1 MVRARARVLKL
12 LSTQA
17 LLVCHS
23 PSGNA
28 PDQGSASFVDQYVG
42 ARVCKS
48 LHVSLVAHASLSLSV
63 SVSAR
68 VSISLSLSLSLSL
81 SQSVSVS
88 VSVYVFVALVCF
100 CMSAFRLSSMT
111 HPVTPEIHAEG
122 ARGVRSD
129 WLVRGLDG
137 TVGSEAKV
145 TLRARAHT
153 LLLSS
158 SPQLLLF
165 LLLPLHSSLHV
176 VVGEGG
182 G

>member
-68 VSISLSLSLSLSL
+68 VSISLSLSLSLCLNRSL
-81 SQSVSVS
+81 SLSMSSSHLCVSV
-88 VSVYVFVALVCF
+88 C
-100 CMSAFRLSSMT
+100 
-111 HPVTPEIHAEG
+111 
-122 ARGVRSD
+122 
-129 WLVRGLDG
+129 
-137 TVGSEAKV
+137 
-145 TLRARAHT
+145 
-153 LLLSS
+153 
-158 SPQLLLF
+158 
-165 LLLPLHSSLHV
+165 LPSGCHQ
-176 VVGEGG
+176 
-182 G
+182 